1 MGPKSIVIILAVVG
15 ALYSLALNL
24 VKYLSLDNPTPEN
37 LSDVYDA
44 ETYAK
49 WKRYSKEHS
58 ALRIIS
64 TLANGVITIALLST
78 NVYAKIAS
86 LVPNDLV
93 YQILIIIGFESVV
106 GAVLGCVVSY
116 ISTMKIEQKY
126 GFNRSTLKTFIV
138 DKIRSFLAEFSLS
151 GCLAFLIA
159 GSHIL
164 LGVWMIPVFVA
175 AMFLF
180 TMLVSFLYPLV
191 SRLGNKFTP
200 LEDGELKDS
209 LMKLLDKHGY
219 KVKAIEVM
227 DASRRTTKLNAYFTG
242 FGKMKTIVLYDNLI
256 NAMTTEEICAV
267 FAHELG
273 HGLHKDVQK
282 AQVLNIFQFLLIAV
296 MAWAAASY
304 PIVYNYFGFE
314 AVNYGFAYILLS
326 VGLGVLQPIIS
337 LIMNARSRS
346 AEYKADRQAVVE
358 GYGVEMISAFKKL
371 AKDNFSHLSPSFINV
386 VLEYSHPPLDRR
398 VKMVEKEM
406 KKLEKKK

>member
-64 TLANGVITIALLST
+64 TLATGVITIAFLST

-151 GCLAFLIA
+151 GFLAFLIA